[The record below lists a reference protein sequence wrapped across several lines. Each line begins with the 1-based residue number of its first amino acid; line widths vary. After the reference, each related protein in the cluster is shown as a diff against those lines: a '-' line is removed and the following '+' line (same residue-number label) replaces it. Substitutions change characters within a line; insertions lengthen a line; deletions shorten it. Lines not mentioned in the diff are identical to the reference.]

1 MLLRRGGE
9 KDKAVWQKAEPGFP
23 PGSVCSAVRGK
34 AEDRCFYLR
43 DFVEAVQRAVAGLY
57 GVTYTTISFLQKPGT
72 KHPSIIEEFIEEFVE
87 ENK

>member
-1 MLLRRGGE
+1 MA
-9 KDKAVWQKAEPGFP
+9 KDSTRLIPGFSLFRRQ
-23 PGSVCSAVRGK
+23 GE

-87 ENK
+87 EKK

>member
-1 MLLRRGGE
+1 MAKGRARHSS
-9 KDKAVWQKAEPGFP
+9 GF
-23 PGSVCSAVRGK
+23 SLFHLRGK